1 MIQLIRLTIN
11 IILMKIGQNI
21 RKIRELN
28 DLNQEAVA
36 NILGMSAIAY
46 GRIERN
52 ETDISLKR
60 INQIAEALNT
70 DVETLLN
77 FDSKKHIIHMEN
89 NQGSIYTSVNYGTV
103 NAVNESLL
111 QTIAKLNDNI
121 VQLNNVVLQYTKKN
135 V

>member
-1 MIQLIRLTIN
+1 
-11 IILMKIGQNI
+11 MKIGQNI

-111 QTIAKLNDNI
+111 QTLAKLNDNI